1 MKIDKKQ
8 SLKNKI
14 GVVAV
19 SLVLSGA
26 LMPST
31 ALAENFNY
39 MDEKTKVDF
48 IYDDDHVGRGSI
60 DVGTYE
66 LVIIT
71 NLETGNSTLISFEQL
86 DEELKRQTDDVL
98 MIDNKEFCMESV
110 LTARN
115 NLQEKI
121 EEEEAR
127 KVREGKIILSFFT
140 VVGAIPFV
148 VRVFERSGCVLK
160 EFVYNI
166 RRGFQEDKSRRKFA
180 KHVKIK

>member
-1 MKIDKKQ
+1 MKIDRKQ

-48 IYDDDHVGRGSI
+48 IYDDDHVGRGRI
-60 DVGTYE
+60 DEGTYE

-121 EEEEAR
+121 EEEEA
-127 KVREGKIILSFFT
+127 KEVREGKIILISFATF
-140 VVGAIPFV
+140 GAITFAV
-148 VRVFERSGCVLK
+148 KVFEDKGYALK

-166 RRGFQEDKSRRKFA
+166 RRGFQEDKSRRKLT
-180 KHVKIK
+180 KYVKTK